1 MLYAAAMTEP
11 RVKTSLWISAQI
23 RLCDLA
29 FIPAVV
35 ARRGDSDAGQVMV
48 LRNFLDGT
56 FELLARTTDL
66 DGNRAWRRASG
77 PEPVAYEEASKLIA
91 REAEFDP
98 DIWVL
103 EVEDRDGRYE
113 LDAPLI

>member
-1 MLYAAAMTEP
+1 MTEP
-11 RVKTSLWISAQI
+11 RIKTSLWISAQI

-35 ARRGDSDAGQVMV
+35 ARRGDGDAGQVLV
-48 LRNFLDGT
+48 LRNRMDGS
-56 FELLARTTDL
+56 FELYARTTDL
-66 DGNRAWRRASG
+66 DGGRAWRCASG
-77 PEPVAYEEASKLIA
+77 PEPVDYQAAQKLID

-103 EVEDRDGRYE
+103 EIEDRDGKYE
-113 LDAPLI
+113 FDAPLI